1 MDTDTMTRPSLESK
15 RHHTFGLRR
24 SRSHLSSKVPSSHLF
39 EGTDAVLQNR
49 KVALQKVIDT
59 HHALER
65 KYGHVATPTST
76 TSERPTSSSSS
87 ISYDPFTT
95 DFGDLSIPDA
105 EVRTFRYLLHR
116 WEPKNAEWADPEF
129 EKVIER
135 RRESFEEA
143 AIKHFI
149 SRVAL
154 WEANEEETQTQ
165 SQSRSVFS
173 IFGRRRRSRAKSDAS
188 RMLSIAETTKEDP
201 DLDALKEVTTREGLA
216 QLLSTLLKY
225 DGPAT
230 TKLREECKQAMHE
243 WYQTRIIT
251 DGSRDS

>member
-1 MDTDTMTRPSLESK
+1 MTRPSLESK
-15 RHHTFGLRR
+15 RHHTFGLHR
-24 SRSHLSSKVPSSHLF
+24 SRSHLSSKPSSPHLF
-39 EGTDAVLQNR
+39 EGTDAVLQKR
-49 KVALQKVIDT
+49 KVALRNVIQT

-76 TSERPTSSSSS
+76 SSERPTSSSSS

-95 DFGDLSIPDA
+95 DFGDLSMPDA

-116 WEPKNAEWADPEF
+116 WEPKNLEWADPEF

-154 WEANEEETQTQ
+154 WDASGQEQQT
-165 SQSRSVFS
+165 QSRSVFS

-216 QLLSTLLKY
+216 QLLSTLLKD

-230 TKLREECKQAMHE
+230 ARLREECKQAMHE
-243 WYQTRIIT
+243 WYQTKFIT
-251 DGSRDS
+251 DGSTDS

>member
-1 MDTDTMTRPSLESK
+1 MTRPSLESK
-15 RHHTFGLRR
+15 RHHTFGRRR
-24 SRSHLSSKVPSSHLF
+24 SGSHLSSKPSSPHLF

-49 KVALQKVIDT
+49 KVALQNVIQT
-59 HHALER
+59 HHALEL

-95 DFGDLSIPDA
+95 EFGDLSIPDA

-116 WEPKNAEWADPEF
+116 WDSNIEWTDPEF

-154 WEANEEETQTQ
+154 WEANEEETQR
-165 SQSRSVFS
+165 QSRSVFS

-201 DLDALKEVTTREGLA
+201 GLDALKGVTTREGLA
-216 QLLSTLLKY
+216 QLLSTLLAK
-225 DGPAT
+225 DKEPAIAR
-230 TKLREECKQAMHE
+230 LREECKQAMHE
-243 WYQTRIIT
+243 WYQMKIIT

>member
-1 MDTDTMTRPSLESK
+1 MTRPSLESK
-15 RHHTFGLRR
+15 RHHTFGRRR
-24 SRSHLSSKVPSSHLF
+24 SGSHLSSKPSSPHLF
-39 EGTDAVLQNR
+39 EGTDAVLQKR

-59 HHALER
+59 HHALEL

-105 EVRTFRYLLHR
+105 EVRTFRYLLYR
-116 WEPKNAEWADPEF
+116 WDHDSYTLDPEF
-129 EKVIER
+129 DKAIER

-154 WEANEEETQTQ
+154 WDASGQEQQT
-165 SQSRSVFS
+165 QSRSVFS

-188 RMLSIAETTKEDP
+188 RMLGIAETANEDP
-201 DLDALKEVTTREGLA
+201 GLDALKEVTTREGLA
-216 QLLSTLLKY
+216 QLLSTLLAK
-225 DGPAT
+225 DDAPAT
-230 TKLREECKQAMHE
+230 TRLREECKQAIHE
-243 WYQTRIIT
+243 WYQVKIIT
-251 DGSRDS
+251 DGSSDS